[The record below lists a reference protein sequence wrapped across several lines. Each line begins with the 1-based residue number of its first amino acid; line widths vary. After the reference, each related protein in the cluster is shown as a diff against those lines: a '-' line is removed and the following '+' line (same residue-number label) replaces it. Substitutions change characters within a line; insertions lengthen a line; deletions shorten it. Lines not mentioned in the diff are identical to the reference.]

1 MKNFVILL
9 AFSLCTCI
17 VSSQEK
23 KSINIQRISKPP
35 KIDGLLD
42 DTAWQNAEVATD
54 FVQFRPEMGITETP
68 ETRTVV
74 KIAYDD
80 DAIYVGAYL
89 YDDPSKIMRQFTSRD
104 NFGQSDFFAFILNPN
119 NDGQNNTEFFV
130 FSSGTQADA
139 LESDILTVCRSSSCP
154 APVKLNFTPELFP
167 SNGLPVDFTNIGHA
181 LVEHV
186 AVEKPAEHKGK

>member
-9 AFSLCTCI
+9 AFSLCTCR

-23 KSINIQRISKPP
+23 KSINIQRISEPP

-54 FVQFRPEMGITETP
+54 FVQFRPEMGIKETP

-89 YDDPSKIMRQFTSRD
+89 YDDP
-104 NFGQSDFFAFILNPN
+104 
-119 NDGQNNTEFFV
+119 
-130 FSSGTQADA
+130 
-139 LESDILTVCRSSSCP
+139 
-154 APVKLNFTPELFP
+154 
-167 SNGLPVDFTNIGHA
+167 
-181 LVEHV
+181 
-186 AVEKPAEHKGK
+186 